1 MKEGRTYDPPR
12 ILRVFGLQAQCSQV
26 QSRNADLAARLEA
39 FVTQEKYSKAA
50 MNEPGLSLQLQGKKL
65 LCKVLQLLLRC
76 TLHFSA

>member
-12 ILRVFGLQAQCSQV
+12 ILNMFGLQAQCSQL

-39 FVTQEKYSKAA
+39 FVAQEKYSKAPL
-50 MNEPGLSLQLQGKKL
+50 NEPGLSLQLQGKEL
-65 LCKVLQLLLRC
+65 LCKILQFLLRC